1 MTLARLRTALRTAAR
16 RLIAPAATAVGCL
29 MGGAWAQAAGVPP
42 AVEAALARANVPKN
56 ALSIA
61 VAEVGQM
68 APLMSHRPNQP
79 VNPAS
84 LMKLITTFAGLDLLG
99 PEFTWKTRVYADGP
113 VRDGV
118 LLGNLYLRGGGD
130 PKLTFDRL
138 DDWLRQ
144 LRQPGAA
151 NPGPMITQV
160 MGDIVLDSG
169 AFDLPAKDPFA
180 FDGDGL
186 RPYNVPPD
194 AMLVNFGSLLLT
206 FTPDPGR
213 QVAVVRSEPPVQG
226 LAIDAAVPLSQEPCG
241 DWRGSLRA
249 DFTDRQRFSFAG
261 RYPLAC
267 GERVWPVA
275 FPDGRGFGPR
285 VVEALWRNGG
295 GQLGGT
301 VREGSTPRPAR
312 LLRSFESL
320 PLAEVIA
327 DINKFSN
334 NVMAQLLYLTL
345 GQPGVGPGGA
355 VPGANV
361 GAAAASTVGVAP
373 GGRGTGFGQARSRL
387 DRWWRERFGPE
398 AYVPVVDNGSGLSR
412 DERTTA
418 NALLAVLQQAAA
430 HPQAPV
436 YASSLSVAG
445 VDGTA
450 RRMGER
456 HPNSEALGQAQ
467 LKTGTLRDVTALAG
481 YVSTRSGKRLAM
493 VAIINHPNAPAARP
507 ALDAL
512 VDHLARRSD
521 R

>member
-1 MTLARLRTALRTAAR
+1 MMLALRPAFRSLVHTALALALACAGAA
-16 RLIAPAATAVGCL
+16 L
-29 MGGAWAQAAGVPP
+29 QAAGVPP
-42 AVEAALARANVPKN
+42 AVEAALARAQVPKN
-56 ALSIA
+56 ALSLA
-61 VAEVGQM
+61 VAEVGQV

-79 VNPAS
+79 TNPAS

-99 PEFTWKTRVYADGP
+99 PDFTWKTRVYADGP

-151 NPGPMITQV
+151 NPGPAISQV

-186 RPYNVPPD
+186 RPYNVHPD
-194 AMLVNFGSLLLT
+194 AMLVNFGSVLLT

-213 QVAVVRSEPPVQG
+213 QVATVRSEPPLQG
-226 LAIDAAVPLSQEPCG
+226 MAIDTTVPLSQEPCS

-249 DFTDRQRFSFAG
+249 DFADRQRFSFAG

-275 FPDGRGFGPR
+275 FPDARNFGPR

-301 VREGSTPRPAR
+301 VREGSTPRQAQ

-320 PLAEVIA
+320 PLGEVIA

-334 NVMAQLLYLTL
+334 NVMAQMLYLSL
-345 GQPGVGPGGA
+345 GQPGVGSA
-355 VPGANV
+355 
-361 GAAAASTVGVAP
+361 GAAGVAP
-373 GGRGTGFGQARSRL
+373 GSRGTGFMQARTRL

-398 AYVPVVDNGSGLSR
+398 AYVPIVDNGSGLSR
-412 DERTTA
+412 DERSTA
-418 NALLAVLQQAAA
+418 NALLAVLQQAAT
-430 HPQAPV
+430 HPQAQV
-436 YASSLSVAG
+436 YANSLAIAG

-456 HPNSEALGQAQ
+456 NPTSEAMGQAL

-481 YVSTRSGKRLAM
+481 YVSTRSGRRLAL

-512 VDHLARRSD
+512 VDHLARLGVR
-521 R
+521 

>member
-1 MTLARLRTALRTAAR
+1 MTLALRPAFRSLVHTALALALACAGAA
-16 RLIAPAATAVGCL
+16 L
-29 MGGAWAQAAGVPP
+29 QAAGVPP
-42 AVEAALARANVPKN
+42 AVEAALARAQVPKN
-56 ALSIA
+56 ALSLA
-61 VAEVGQM
+61 VAEVGQV

-99 PEFTWKTRVYADGP
+99 PDFTWKTRVYADGP

-144 LRQPGAA
+144 LRQPGAP
-151 NPGPMITQV
+151 NPGPAISQV

-186 RPYNVPPD
+186 RPYNVHPD
-194 AMLVNFGSLLLT
+194 AMLVNFGSVLLT
-206 FTPDPGR
+206 FSPDPGR
-213 QVAVVRSEPPVQG
+213 QVATVRSEPPLQG
-226 LAIDAAVPLSQEPCG
+226 MAIDTTVPLSQEPCS

-249 DFTDRQRFSFAG
+249 DFADRQRFSFAG

-275 FPDGRGFGPR
+275 FPDARNFGPR

-301 VREGSTPRPAR
+301 VREGSTPRQAR
-312 LLRSFESL
+312 LLRNFESL
-320 PLAEVIA
+320 PLSEVIA

-334 NVMAQLLYLTL
+334 NVMAQMLYLSL
-345 GQPGVGPGGA
+345 GQPGVGSA
-355 VPGANV
+355 
-361 GAAAASTVGVAP
+361 GAAGVAP
-373 GGRGTGFGQARSRL
+373 GSRGTGFTQARTRL

-398 AYVPVVDNGSGLSR
+398 AYVPIVDNGSGLSR
-412 DERTTA
+412 DERSTA
-418 NALLAVLQQAAA
+418 NALLAVLQQAAT
-430 HPQAPV
+430 HPQAQV
-436 YASSLSVAG
+436 YANSLAIAG

-456 HPNSEALGQAQ
+456 NPTSEAIGQAL

-481 YVSTRSGKRLAM
+481 YVSTRSGRRLAL

-512 VDHLARRSD
+512 LDHLARLGAR
-521 R
+521 